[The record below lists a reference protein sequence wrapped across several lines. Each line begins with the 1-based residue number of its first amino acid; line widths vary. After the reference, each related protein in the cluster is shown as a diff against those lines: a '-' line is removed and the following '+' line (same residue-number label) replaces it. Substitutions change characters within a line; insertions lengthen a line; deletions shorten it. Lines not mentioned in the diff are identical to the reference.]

1 MAHSGNDVKH
11 TKMTKTPTRLYK
23 LASKLKANP
32 EMEQLKM
39 DMNVQTQMRST

>member
-23 LASKLKANP
+23 LAFELKVNP

-39 DMNVQTQMRST
+39 DINAQTQMCST